1 MSKKTKVRFKESLGI
16 DIGSHSIKVVH
27 LKGLSSG
34 YKLLNYDVRSTIPEG
49 IEYLPNDLRNDRFT
63 PVLGSILRGMKI
75 NPKRIKH
82 VVSSIGGDDT
92 SIKQVKTI
100 YLPDDELDSALTFE
114 AKKHIP
120 ISGNEMVLDYQ
131 VLSIE
136 EKTNNMNI
144 ILAASTKNVINNH
157 AEILSS
163 VGLTPGIIDIDA
175 FGITNAFLLSSY
187 IEEGVYVLV
196 NIGAHRTNIVIYGPK
211 AKFFTRDIDYG
222 GYHFTQDIMRK
233 HNLEYGE
240 AETYKLEQGITGSSP
255 TGETTISMLDISE
268 KNTEDLITDEIR
280 RSIRFYVKEAG
291 NSDFRKIYLM
301 GGTAKLK
308 GLPEY
313 IESKLNVPTASY
325 NPFSSIEMPDKFKN
339 SQDPQLCLALGLAMR
354 PE

>member
-49 IEYLPNDLRNDRFT
+49 VEYLPNDLRNDRFT

-82 VVSSIGGDDT
+82 VVSSIGGDET

-175 FGITNAFLLSSY
+175 FGITNAFLLNSY

-211 AKFFTRDIDYG
+211 AKFFTRDIAYG

-240 AETYKLEQGITGSSP
+240 AETYKLEQGISGSSP

-308 GLPEY
+308 GLAEY
-313 IESKLNVPTASY
+313 IESKLNVPTAIY

>member
-1 MSKKTKVRFKESLGI
+1 
-16 DIGSHSIKVVH
+16 
-27 LKGLSSG
+27 
-34 YKLLNYDVRSTIPEG
+34 
-49 IEYLPNDLRNDRFT
+49 
-63 PVLGSILRGMKI
+63 MKI

-100 YLPDDELDSALTFE
+100 YLPDDELDSALAFE

-144 ILAASTKNVINNH
+144 ILAASTKNVINSH
-157 AEILSS
+157 ADILSS
-163 VGLTPGIIDIDA
+163 VGITPGVIDIDA

-187 IEEGVYVLV
+187 VEEGVYVLV

-211 AKFFTRDIDYG
+211 AKFFTRDIAYG
-222 GYHFTQDIMRK
+222 GYNFTQDIMRK
-233 HNLEYGE
+233 HNLEFGE
-240 AETYKLEQGITGSSP
+240 AETYKLEQGMSSSSP

-308 GLPEY
+308 GLTAY
-313 IESKLNVPTASY
+313 IESKLSIPVESY
-325 NPFSSIEMPDKFKN
+325 NPFSSIEMPDKFKD
-339 SQDPQLCLALGLAMR
+339 SQNPQLCLALGLAMR

>member
-16 DIGSHSIKVVH
+16 DIGSHSVKVVH
-27 LKGLSSG
+27 LKRLSHG

-63 PVLGSILRGMKI
+63 PVLGSILKGMKI

-100 YLPDDELDSALTFE
+100 YLPDDELDSALAFE

-144 ILAASTKNVINNH
+144 ILAASTKNVINSH
-157 AEILSS
+157 ADILSS
-163 VGLTPGIIDIDA
+163 VGITPGVIDIDA

-187 IEEGVYVLV
+187 VEEGVYVLV

-211 AKFFTRDIDYG
+211 AKFFTRDIAYG
-222 GYHFTQDIMRK
+222 GYNFTQDIMRK
-233 HNLEYGE
+233 HNLEFGE
-240 AETYKLEQGITGSSP
+240 AETYKLEQGMSSSSP

-308 GLPEY
+308 GLTAY
-313 IESKLNVPTASY
+313 IESKLSIPVESY
-325 NPFSSIEMPDKFKN
+325 NPFSSIEMPDKFKD

>member
-16 DIGSHSIKVVH
+16 DIGSHSVKVVH
-27 LKGLSSG
+27 LKRLSHG
-34 YKLLNYDVRSTIPEG
+34 YKLLNFDVRSTVPEG

-63 PVLGSILRGMKI
+63 PVLGSILKGMKI
-75 NPKRIKH
+75 NPKKIKH

-100 YLPDDELDSALTFE
+100 YLPEDELDSALSFE

-131 VLSIE
+131 VLNIE

-144 ILAASTKNVINNH
+144 ILAASTKNVINSH

-163 VGLTPGIIDIDA
+163 VGITPGIIDIDA

-196 NIGAHRTNIVIYGPK
+196 NVGAHRTNIIIYGPK
-211 AKFFTRDIDYG
+211 AKFFTRDVAYG
-222 GYHFTQDIMRK
+222 GYHITQDIMRK
-233 HNLEYGE
+233 HNLEFSQ
-240 AETYKLEQGITGSSP
+240 AETFKMENGVTSASP
-255 TGETTISMLDISE
+255 SGETTLSMLDISE

-301 GGTAKLK
+301 GGSAKVK
-308 GLPEY
+308 GLAEY
-313 IESKLNVPTASY
+313 IESKINVTTEVY